1 MVKEDKDSYIYLDNA
16 ATTKTSQAALEAMK
30 PYFDQYYGNPS
41 SVYEFGN
48 IGREVMSKG
57 REVFSKIINCDKD
70 EIYYTSGGTES
81 DNFAIKQVCE
91 KYKSKGNHIITSSIE
106 HHAILHSC
114 QAMEKKGFRV
124 TYVKVD
130 KNGIINLNELENAI
144 TRDTILI
151 SIMHAN
157 NEIGTIQ
164 PLHAIGRIAKKYGI
178 LFHTDAV
185 QSFCHIPIDVKYLNI
200 DLLSASGHKFGGPKG
215 VGFMYVKKGLELDSF
230 MHGGSQEKGLRAGT
244 GNTAGAAGMTEAAKQ
259 SYMNMR
265 NNIRKEKKLRDYLI
279 YRLTNEI
286 PFVYLNGHSSNR
298 LPNNA
303 NFCIKYVD
311 GAVLMV
317 MLDLKGICIST
328 GSACT
333 QGNTS
338 PSHVLLALGLGEENS
353 RSSIRITISSET
365 TIEEINFVIEAIK
378 EEVQK
383 LRAKSEE
390 YEKVI
395 KMYK

>member
-16 ATTKTSQAALEAMK
+16 ATTKTSQAAIEAMK
-30 PYFDQYYGNPS
+30 PYFDKYYGNPS

-57 REVFSKIINCDKD
+57 REVLSKIINCDKD

-81 DNFAIKQVCE
+81 DNFAIKQVCDN
-91 KYKSKGNHIITSSIE
+91 YKTKGNHIITSSIE

-124 TYVKVD
+124 TYLKVD

-164 PLHAIGRIAKKYGI
+164 PLHAIGRIAKKNGI

-185 QSFCHIPIDVKYLNI
+185 QSFCHIPIDVKYLNV
-200 DLLSASGHKFGGPKG
+200 DLLSASSHKFGGPKG
-215 VGFMYVKKGLELDSF
+215 VGFMYVKDGLKLEPF
-230 MHGGSQEKGLRAGT
+230 MHGGSQENGLRAGT
-244 GNTAGAAGMTEAAKQ
+244 GNTAGVAGMTEAAKQ
-259 SYMNMR
+259 AYMNMR
-265 NNIRKEKKLRDYLI
+265 INIRKEKKLRDYLI
-279 YRLTNEI
+279 YRMINEI
-286 PFVYLNGHSSNR
+286 SFVYLNGHSSNR

-303 NFCIKYVD
+303 NFCIKYID

-338 PSHVLLALGLGEENS
+338 PSHVLLALGLGEENA

-365 TIEEINFVIEAIK
+365 TMEEINFVVEAIK
-378 EEVQK
+378 EEVKK
-383 LRAKSEE
+383 LRSKSEE
-390 YEKVI
+390 YEKI
-395 KMYK
+395 MKRYK